1 MQKKKQGKKE
11 KANKKQIRSKKES
24 DMEEALSKIIK
35 KYKKE
40 LISVIFEKEQIL
52 LIINSKSKEI
62 NNYCKK
68 FKFKFKTVSFQNYIG
83 EIIRGDK
90 KLYLALSK
98 SDILYDPG
106 RFLDPL
112 QELIKE
118 GRVITTKESLVNR
131 FDSINEYFIKI
142 NVTKYKVLDNI
153 YTAVIDLS
161 QALLIEK
168 HNIYCTQKETI
179 KYLEKYFVKTS
190 IISKSDYNNV
200 KEIIILFKDIE
211 HKKKEMISGKE
222 LDALQKKA
230 DSYKEKVVG
239 LLEKS
244 NNI

>member
-1 MQKKKQGKKE
+1 MKKKEEASKKR
-11 KANKKQIRSKKES
+11 IKKES
-24 DMEEALSKIIK
+24 DMEDVLSKIIK

-40 LISVIFEKEQIL
+40 IISIIFEKEQIL

-68 FKFKFKTVSFQNYIG
+68 FKFKFKTVSFQNYLG

-90 KLYLALSK
+90 ELYLTLSR

-118 GRVITTKESLVNR
+118 GRVLTTKESLVNR
-131 FDSINEYFIKI
+131 FDSINEYFKKI

-168 HNIYCTQKETI
+168 HNVYCTQKETL
-179 KYLEKYFVKTS
+179 KHLEKYFVKTR
-190 IISKSDYNNV
+190 IISKGDYEDV
-200 KEIIILFKDIE
+200 KEIVILFKDIE
-211 HKKKEMISGKE
+211 HKKKEMVSGKE

-230 DSYKEKVVG
+230 NLYKEKVVS
-239 LLEKS
+239 LLEIKKQ
-244 NNI
+244 

>member
-1 MQKKKQGKKE
+1 MPERLISYKGRP
-11 KANKKQIRSKKES
+11 NKKNRKRIKKES
-24 DMEEALSKIIK
+24 DIEEILSKIIK

-40 LISVIFEKEQIL
+40 IISVIFEKKQIL

-62 NNYCKK
+62 NDYCKK
-68 FKFKFKTVSFQNYIG
+68 FKFRFKIVSFQNYLG
-83 EIIRGDK
+83 EIMRGNK
-90 KLYLALSK
+90 ELYLTLSK

-131 FDSINEYFIKI
+131 FDSINEYFKKI

-168 HNIYCTQKETI
+168 HNIYCTQKETL
-179 KYLEKYFVKTS
+179 KYLEKYFVKTGV
-190 IISKSDYNNV
+190 INKSDYENV
-200 KEIIILFKDIE
+200 KEIITLFKDIE
-211 HKKKEMISGKE
+211 HKKKEMVYGKE

-230 DSYKEKVVG
+230 DLYKEKVIS
-239 LLEKS
+239 LLENKK
-244 NNI
+244 